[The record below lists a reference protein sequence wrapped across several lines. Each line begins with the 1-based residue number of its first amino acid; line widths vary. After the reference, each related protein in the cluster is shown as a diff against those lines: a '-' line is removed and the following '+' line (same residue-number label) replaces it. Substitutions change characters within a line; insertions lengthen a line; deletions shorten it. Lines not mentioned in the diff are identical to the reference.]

1 MIKAVLFDWGN
12 TLMVDYH
19 DQKGPMYTWGK
30 IETTENAKE
39 CLEIVSINLPC
50 FLATNANDSSKDEI
64 YKALNK
70 VGLDKYITD
79 VFCSKEIG
87 FQKPSKEYFKTIL
100 NRLDLNPEEI
110 VFIGDDIEK
119 DVFGASNVGII
130 PIHYDPH
137 SISDF
142 EGLKVE
148 NLINLMS
155 ILDTLA

>member
-1 MIKAVLFDWGN
+1 MIKAALFDWGN
-12 TLMVDYH
+12 TLMVDYP
-19 DQKGPMYTWGK
+19 DQKGPMYTWSK

-39 CLEIVSINLPC
+39 CLGIVSLSIPC
-50 FLATNANDSSKDEI
+50 FLATNADDSSKDEI

-70 VGLDKYITD
+70 VGIDKYITD

-100 NRLDLNPEEI
+100 NRLDLDPEEI

-119 DVFGASNVGII
+119 DVYGASNVGII

-155 ILDTLA
+155 ILETLT